1 MVARGQI
8 CLQNLTRRGR
18 GVKIKAMENK
28 MRLIII
34 TGVSGAGKTQCMH
47 FFEDMGY
54 FCADNIPP
62 TLLPPLLEMCHS
74 AGGFDKVAAVVD
86 ARGGEFL
93 GKLLDTV
100 KEEKE
105 KGVDVK
111 LLFLDANDAVLLNR
125 FKETR
130 RKHPLLQRG
139 RSISQAIK
147 EERRRLEEIRESAD
161 LVIDTS
167 YLRPPQLKER
177 IREYFRE
184 ELEPL
189 TITLISFGYQRGI
202 PLEVDLLF
210 DVRFLPNPYYEEEFK
225 DLDGRDEGVKRFVLG
240 SPITRDFLTRIMD
253 FLRFTLPL
261 YTKEGKV
268 HLAIGIGCTGGRHRS
283 VVIGEELGR
292 LLQEEGYKVLVFHR
306 DLEGGRDD

>member
-1 MVARGQI
+1 
-8 CLQNLTRRGR
+8 
-18 GVKIKAMENK
+18 

-62 TLLPPLLEMCHS
+62 TLLPTLLDICHS
-74 AGGFDKVAAVVD
+74 PGGFEKVVAVVD

-93 GKLLDTV
+93 KELLETIRKE
-100 KEEKE
+100 KEE
-105 KGVDVK
+105 GVDVK
-111 LLFLDANDAVLLNR
+111 LLFLDANDEVLINR

-139 RSISQAIK
+139 GTISQAIK
-147 EERRRLEEIRESAD
+147 EERKRLEEIRESAD
-161 LVIDTS
+161 FIIDTS
-167 YLRPPQLKER
+167 HLRPAQLKER
-177 IREYFRE
+177 IREYFKE

-189 TITLISFGYQRGI
+189 IISLISFGYQRGV
-202 PLEVDLLF
+202 PLEADLLL
-210 DVRFLPNPYYEEEFK
+210 DVRFLPNPYYQEELK
-225 DLDGRDEGVKRFVLG
+225 NLNGRDERVKRFVLQ
-240 SPITRDFLTRIMD
+240 SEITKEFMKHMMD
-253 FLRFTLPL
+253 FLHFSLPL

-292 LLQEEGYKVLVFHR
+292 ILKEEGYKVVIFHR
-306 DLEGGRDD
+306 DIEGGGDQ